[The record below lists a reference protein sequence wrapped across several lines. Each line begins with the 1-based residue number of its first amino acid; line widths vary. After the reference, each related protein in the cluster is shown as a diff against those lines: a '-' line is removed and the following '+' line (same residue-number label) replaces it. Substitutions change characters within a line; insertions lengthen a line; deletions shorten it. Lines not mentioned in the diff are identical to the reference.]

1 MKKFMVFIAAVAMV
15 GLFAFTAVAAEWNF
29 YGHSRMTTVYYDKA
43 KEHVAAGALF
53 DDQDLT
59 WNSQTNARLGA
70 KVKASDTVSGR
81 FEFQTGQAVG
91 LRLMYGTWN
100 FGPGTL
106 LVGQDYTPTD
116 TIISASIGNRPDQL
130 AGYAPPTDGEGN
142 ALWIGSMYTSRIPQL
157 KLTFDGFQVALIRPS
172 TTGASGVYTDVDT
185 TLPKIEMSY
194 KFATDAFSV
203 KPYFGYQTVAFSD
216 PATDNDVSI
225 DSYIYGAQFG
235 VNMGPAYIKGNLF
248 GATNPGNY
256 GRLEVALYNA
266 ATVTGVNVDDADVYG
281 GILLVGFKL
290 NDMFK
295 FEAGYAMD
303 KSKTTVLGVES
314 KNDPSHWY
322 VNTTITMAPGVFIVP
337 EIGRF
342 DYGDNEVAGV
352 PSVDQGDVMYY
363 GAKWQINF

>member
-1 MKKFMVFIAAVAMV
+1 
-15 GLFAFTAVAAEWNF
+15 
-29 YGHSRMTTVYYDKA
+29 
-43 KEHVAAGALF
+43 
-53 DDQDLT
+53 
-59 WNSQTNARLGA
+59 
-70 KVKASDTVSGR
+70 
-81 FEFQTGQAVG
+81 
-91 LRLMYGTWN
+91 
-100 FGPGTL
+100 
-106 LVGQDYTPTD
+106 
-116 TIISASIGNRPDQL
+116 
-130 AGYAPPTDGEGN
+130 
-142 ALWIGSMYTSRIPQL
+142 
-157 KLTFDGFQVALIRPS
+157 
-172 TTGASGVYTDVDT
+172 
-185 TLPKIEMSY
+185 
-194 KFATDAFSV
+194 
-203 KPYFGYQTVAFSD
+203 
-216 PATDNDVSI
+216 VSI